1 MLRHND
7 AFTPMPDKRQ
17 QKKPTTEVPRVKLTA
32 RVTLDAYDAITEI
45 QRRYRRKTG
54 RALRL
59 WEVLDAAVIA
69 YAKRQGIKAGE

>member
-1 MLRHND
+1 
-7 AFTPMPDKRQ
+7 MPDKRQ
-17 QKKPTTEVPRVKLTA
+17 QKKPETEVRRVRLTA

-59 WEVLDAAVIA
+59 WEVLDAAIVA
-69 YAKRQGIKAGE
+69 YAKRQGIEVGE

>member
-1 MLRHND
+1 MR
-7 AFTPMPDKRQ
+7 
-17 QKKPTTEVPRVKLTA
+17 RVRLTA

-69 YAKRQGIKAGE
+69 YAKRQGIEVGE